1 MIYTTIIDKWLNIRL
16 YYGLP
21 RLDRYNPLT
30 RCKCWILKNKI
41 FWYDD
46 MFGFVIT
53 TNIDNLERGYAVDLD
68 PIDCA
73 DNLEA
78 AISISINNC
87 KDTLLLLGYTQV
99 DVKVEGFIVMSVI
112 L

>member
-1 MIYTTIIDKWLNIRL
+1 MVYTTIIDVWLNTRL
-16 YYGLP
+16 YCGLP
-21 RLDRYNPLT
+21 MLRRYDPLT
-30 RCKCWILKNKI
+30 RCKAWLLKNKI

-53 TNIDNLERGYAVDLD
+53 ADIDDLERGCEVDLD
-68 PIDCA
+68 PVDCA

-78 AISISINNC
+78 AISISIDNC
-87 KDTLLLLGYTQV
+87 KDTLLLSGYTRV
-99 DVKVEGFIVMSVI
+99 DVQVAGFIVMSVN

>member
-1 MIYTTIIDKWLNIRL
+1 MVYTTIVDVWLNIRL
-16 YYGLP
+16 YCGLP
-21 RLDRYNPLT
+21 RLERCNLLT
-30 RCKCWILKNKI
+30 RCKAWLIKNKI

-46 MFGFVIT
+46 VSGFVIT
-53 TNIDNLERGYAVDLD
+53 TDIDDLERGCEVDLD

-78 AISISINNC
+78 AISISIDNC
-87 KDTLLLLGYTQV
+87 KDNLLLSGYTRVDAQV
-99 DVKVEGFIVMSVI
+99 AGFIVMSVN